1 MGFWYLLLL
10 LIGIVLLIVGATTK
24 GVSRSVKIVIL
35 LFVFGILFIFI
46 SLILMLPGSSYVL
59 DELLKIR

>member
-10 LIGIVLLIVGATTK
+10 LIGIVLLIVGAMTK